1 MMKIIEKF
9 LVPEIYLPIIYI
21 SVAIFINA
29 IIKRIISKIISKKQ
43 STMDNKSYN
52 YKKLETFK
60 GLVTN
65 IIKYI
70 IVIFL
75 LLAILTVYKIDV
87 SSVLAGLGIAGL
99 VVGLALQD
107 LAKDLIAG
115 FSIIVE
121 NQYAVGDIISIGDFK
136 GEVIFLG
143 LKTTKIK
150 SYQGDVKI
158 VANRNATEVINYS
171 MSNSLAIVDVDVAYE
186 ENNEHVEEVL
196 NELVSELSKTLPN
209 LKGNVALLGIQELS
223 SSSVKY
229 RITAETKAMEHFD
242 IERRIRKAVKTRL
255 DQENIKIPYT
265 QIEVHNGK

>member
-1 MMKIIEKF
+1 MELLEKF
-9 LVPEIYLPIIYI
+9 LVPEIYLPIIYVC
-21 SVAIFINA
+21 VAVLINA

-43 STMDNKSYN
+43 ATIDRKSYN
-52 YKKLETFK
+52 FKKLETFK
-60 GLVTN
+60 SLVTN

-75 LLAILTVYKIDV
+75 VLAILTVYKIDV

-136 GEVIFLG
+136 GEVISLG

-150 SYQGDVKI
+150 SYQGDIKI
-158 VANRNATEVINYS
+158 LANRNATEVINYS
-171 MSNSLAIVDVDVAYE
+171 MSNSLAIVDIDVAYE
-186 ENNEHVEEVL
+186 ENNDHVEEVL
-196 NELVSELSKTLPN
+196 NSLVIELSKTLPN
-209 LKGNVALLGIQELS
+209 LKGKVELLGIQELS
-223 SSSVKY
+223 ASSVKY
-229 RITAETKAMEHFD
+229 RITASTKAMEHLD
-242 IERRIRKAVKTRL
+242 IERRIRKAVKQRF

>member
-1 MMKIIEKF
+1 MKLLEKI
-9 LVPEIYLPIIYI
+9 LIPEVYLPVVYI
-21 SVAIFINA
+21 CIAVFINSVL
-29 IIKRIISKIISKKQ
+29 KRIISKIINKKQ
-43 STMDNKSYN
+43 ITIEKTSYN

-60 GLVTN
+60 GLLTN

-70 IVIFL
+70 IIIFL
-75 LLAILTVYKIDV
+75 GLAILTVYKIDI
-87 SSVLAGLGIAGL
+87 SSILAGLGIVGL

-121 NQYAVGDIISIGDFK
+121 NQYAVGDIISIGGFK

-150 SYQGDVKI
+150 SYQGDIKI
-158 VANRNATEVINYS
+158 IANRNAVEVINYS
-171 MSNSLAIVDVDVAYE
+171 MSNSLAIVDIDIAYE
-186 ENNEHVEEVL
+186 ENNDYVEEVL
-196 NELVSELSKTLPN
+196 TKLVNELTKTLPN
-209 LKGNVALLGIQELS
+209 LKGNVELLGIQELS

-229 RITAETKAMEHFD
+229 RITAETKAMEHLN
-242 IERRIRKAVKTRL
+242 IERKIRKAVKEKL
-255 DQENIKIPYT
+255 DEEKIKIPYT